1 MWSRPLNPMKSEY
14 ASQMLLIDNPV
25 WLLFSCVG
33 LDCFI
38 RNSNF
43 SDGPVSTQ
51 SDNPCVVLPGAW
63 VRPLSWSLQQFYV
76 NRLPILSALEIGC
89 FQETFKVFL
98 LMQWMWSPWHRT
110 LWGITSK
117 CHRRGTATSPAQ
129 SPPPS
134 PRMKII
140 RKANCLTWTRADFA
154 FLSHSPNTK
163 PVCTQNL
170 HDLGHYENSTSDFQ
184 HVGGYALITCKCNSF
199 WHARAE
205 CPWSWLICSH

>member
-1 MWSRPLNPMKSEY
+1 MWSRPLNPMKSKY

-63 VRPLSWSLQQFYV
+63 VRPLSWSFQQFYV
-76 NRLPILSALEIGC
+76 NRLPILSALEIWC
-89 FQETFKVFL
+89 FRETFKVFL

-117 CHRRGTATSPAQ
+117 CHHRGTATSPAQ
-129 SPPPS
+129 PPPPPPPNENNQES
-134 PRMKII
+134 KLSDLNSGRFCFLVTFSKYKTSVHTEFT
-140 RKANCLTWTRADFA
+140 RSWALWELHKWFSACGRVCLDYM
-154 FLSHSPNTK
+154 
-163 PVCTQNL
+163 QM
-170 HDLGHYENSTSDFQ
+170 Q
-184 HVGGYALITCKCNSF
+184 
-199 WHARAE
+199 
-205 CPWSWLICSH
+205 